1 MVVMKV
7 VWKDTSW
14 AAVMAVRWGRREAA
28 RRVVWWALMWAE
40 SWVELWVE
48 LWVVSSVASMAG
60 TSAVELGGMW
70 AAGMAVR

>member
-1 MVVMKV
+1 MVVVKV

-28 RRVVWWALMWAE
+28 RRVVWWALMWAG
-40 SWVELWVE
+40 SWVD

-60 TSAVELGGMW
+60 TSAVALGGMW
-70 AAGMAVR
+70 AARMAAR